1 MGIET
6 LLTMA
11 TNTLEAAMSLRA
23 SAFDVPL
30 YATNKSA
37 GSSLHEAEL
46 LRALLFWEAIMS
58 SRRAVRS
65 WF

>member
-30 YATNKSA
+30 DATNKSA

-46 LRALLFWEAIMS
+46 LRTLLF
-58 SRRAVRS
+58 
-65 WF
+65 